1 MTVIAKLPDGRIIA
15 KASISPVSRLSAGD
29 IPIVV
34 AVTDVR
40 KVEEV
45 LQWNLN
51 TDPHTNATPTGTKV
65 DGNTV
70 GTTVHVGA
78 GTTISG
84 SVIAIGY

>member
-15 KASISPVSRLSAGD
+15 KASIPTTSILSAGD
-29 IPIVV
+29 IPITVT
-34 AVTDVR
+34 VTDVK

-45 LQWNLN
+45 LQWNFN

-70 GTTVHVGA
+70 GTTVYVGA
-78 GTTISG
+78 GTTLSG
-84 SVIAIGY
+84 EVIVIGY